1 MRTSCRNEVSKRR
14 KFEGSNERRE
24 GDPSCGGWGGARVA
38 RSQRTTQN
46 YKRPRC
52 FQKTVRSNSFSGS
65 LGSSPPLQALS
76 QQLPQNIHNRKA
88 AELRIA
94 RPHNELC
101 DHQKQNQPAHNQST
115 KKQKKRFITTRG
127 RIPTQIKMSGKH
139 NEGAGPKPDAAADP
153 APRRLL
159 LPVPG
164 KLLRS
169 GITDFLRQN
178 RSMTRRGG

>member
-1 MRTSCRNEVSKRR
+1 MRTSCRDEVPKRR

-24 GDPSCGGWGGARVA
+24 GDTSCGRWGGARVA

-65 LGSSPPLQALS
+65 LGSSPPLQALR

-115 KKQKKRFITTRG
+115 KKQKRDSSQQGGKSQPKSKCRASTMHAQVPNLMPP
-127 RIPTQIKMSGKH
+127 PT
-139 NEGAGPKPDAAADP
+139 PPAAASSFP
-153 APRRLL
+153 SQGNCSAAGSLISC
-159 LPVPG
+159 VKIG
-164 KLLRS
+164 
-169 GITDFLRQN
+169 T
-178 RSMTRRGG
+178 